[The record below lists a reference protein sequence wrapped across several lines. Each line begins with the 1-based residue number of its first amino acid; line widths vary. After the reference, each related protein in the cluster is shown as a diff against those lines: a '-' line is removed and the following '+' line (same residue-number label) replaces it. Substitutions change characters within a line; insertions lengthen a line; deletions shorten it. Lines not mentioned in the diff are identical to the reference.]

1 MHYNKDEKKKKK
13 ITMAD
18 KYGEIMFINNIYTI
32 NSIISIKKY
41 INKITIKN

>member
-1 MHYNKDEKKKKK
+1 MV
-13 ITMAD
+13 D

-41 INKITIKN
+41 INKITIKS